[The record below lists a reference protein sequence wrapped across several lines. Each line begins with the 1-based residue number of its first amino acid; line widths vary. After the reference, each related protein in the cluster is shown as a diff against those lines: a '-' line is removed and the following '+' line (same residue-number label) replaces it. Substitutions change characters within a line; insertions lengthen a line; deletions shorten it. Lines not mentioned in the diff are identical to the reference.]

1 MVPYERIESVQS
13 ANVLFHFMKKKKYL
27 TDILKRRGIVP
38 RYCEEDME
46 YLGIKNV
53 AVLQKCFCDLPIHK
67 LGENIKIKLDD
78 DTKKKLSK
86 EAQNEIYEY
95 NTHPDYYGTYGI
107 AFAKEWCIK
116 QNLQPVHYINKESDY
131 IQEYKTIYKFIW
143 NKDDVEDILCR
154 DIINRLAYFKP
165 LDGKMKRYIS
175 DQEIYI
181 YKNFCDEQEWRYIP
195 FEKDLQSVKK
205 GAVVA
210 KKRILDNIRE
220 INKELES
227 EEYKDI
233 WLKFKY
239 DDIRYIIVPNRSDRI
254 EIIDYINHILEI
266 PENKKYILISK
277 ILVLDEIRKDW

>member
-27 TDILKRRGIVP
+27 TDILKRQGIVP

-107 AFAKEWCIK
+107 AFAK
-116 QNLQPVHYINKESDY
+116 
-131 IQEYKTIYKFIW
+131 
-143 NKDDVEDILCR
+143 
-154 DIINRLAYFKP
+154 
-165 LDGKMKRYIS
+165 
-175 DQEIYI
+175 
-181 YKNFCDEQEWRYIP
+181 
-195 FEKDLQSVKK
+195 VK
-205 GAVVA
+205 
-210 KKRILDNIRE
+210 
-220 INKELES
+220 S
-227 EEYKDI
+227 
-233 WLKFKY
+233 
-239 DDIRYIIVPNRSDRI
+239 
-254 EIIDYINHILEI
+254 
-266 PENKKYILISK
+266 
-277 ILVLDEIRKDW
+277 